1 MCCGTAEFVCRVN
14 TLFFWIIYNR
24 NHTIGVE
31 RGLTM
36 HNFIFL
42 IIVLITNAIQ
52 AITGF
57 AGTLL
62 AMPPAILLIGVDNAK
77 VILNFIA
84 FLTCL
89 FIVLG
94 NRKKVKW
101 RILAKI
107 LVLMA
112 VGMAAGIWIFRQVHL
127 DILLYLYGGLIM
139 VTAVRKLRNS
149 GGKELVSVVQ
159 AVILL
164 AAGVI
169 HGMFVSG
176 GALLVVYA
184 ADVLKDK
191 EEFRATVAAVWVVLN
206 AVLLCSQA
214 MEHMFTP
221 ELTGFAVIAC
231 IPALAGV
238 AVGNRLHQRIGK
250 KAFLRVTYILLFIS
264 GVLCFI

>member
-1 MCCGTAEFVCRVN
+1 
-14 TLFFWIIYNR
+14 
-24 NHTIGVE
+24 
-31 RGLTM
+31 M

-149 GGKELVSVVQ
+149 GGKELVPVVQ

-164 AAGVI
+164 
-169 HGMFVSG
+169 
-176 GALLVVYA
+176 
-184 ADVLKDK
+184 
-191 EEFRATVAAVWVVLN
+191 AAVWVVLN

>member
-1 MCCGTAEFVCRVN
+1 MR
-14 TLFFWIIYNR
+14 YY
-24 NHTIGVE
+24 
-31 RGLTM
+31 
-36 HNFIFL
+36 IFL

-62 AMPPAILLIGVDNAK
+62 AMPPSIFLIGVDDAR

-89 FIVLG
+89 IIVLG
-94 NRKKVKW
+94 NRNSVRW
-101 RILAKI
+101 RILGKI

-112 VGMAAGIWIFRQVHL
+112 VGMAAGIWIFRQVQL
-127 DILLYLYGGLIM
+127 DVLLYLYGGMII
-139 VTAVRKLRNS
+139 VIAACKLRNK
-149 GGKELVSVVQ
+149 GGERDLTPVLQLLV
-159 AVILL
+159 LF

-191 EEFRATVAAVWVVLN
+191 DEFRATVAAVWVVLN
-206 AVLLCSQA
+206 GALICTEV

-221 ELTGFAVIAC
+221 ELTVSALAAC
-231 IPALAGV
+231 VPALAGV
-238 AVGNRLHQRIGK
+238 AVGNRLHRRIGK
-250 KAFLRVTYILLFIS
+250 QAFMKVTYVLLLIS
-264 GVLCFI
+264 GVICFI

>member
-89 FIVLG
+89 FIVHG

-149 GGKELVSVVQ
+149 GGKELVPVVQ

-164 AAGVI
+164 
-169 HGMFVSG
+169 
-176 GALLVVYA
+176 
-184 ADVLKDK
+184 
-191 EEFRATVAAVWVVLN
+191 AAVWVVLN

>member
-1 MCCGTAEFVCRVN
+1 
-14 TLFFWIIYNR
+14 
-24 NHTIGVE
+24 
-31 RGLTM
+31 
-36 HNFIFL
+36 
-42 IIVLITNAIQ
+42 
-52 AITGF
+52 
-57 AGTLL
+57 
-62 AMPPAILLIGVDNAK
+62 
-77 VILNFIA
+77 
-84 FLTCL
+84 
-89 FIVLG
+89 
-94 NRKKVKW
+94 
-101 RILAKI
+101 
-107 LVLMA
+107 
-112 VGMAAGIWIFRQVHL
+112 
-127 DILLYLYGGLIM
+127 M

-149 GGKELVSVVQ
+149 GGKELVPVVQ

-184 ADVLKDK
+184 GDVLKDK
-191 EEFRATVAAVWVVLN
+191 EEFRATVAAVWAVLN

-264 GVLCFI
+264 GGLCFS